1 MVLIFVRS
9 SRIADQGVCPDQARI
24 SDRTKKE
31 KNAAP
36 EFFAL
41 PVSHACIGIRLGFW
55 VFRVWWV
62 LFLVGLLFFLEPE
75 WDGERWQGRKIRLA
89 ETARNLRLLPVV
101 ERSAIET
108 NRRQKSKG
116 LGIKRWAP

>member
-41 PVSHACIGIRLGFW
+41 PSSHASIGIRLGFR

-62 LFLVGLLFFLEPE
+62 LFLVGLLQGFSLSRNGTAK
-75 WDGERWQGRKIRLA
+75 DGRDARYGWLVLHETCGCFRW
-89 ETARNLRLLPVV
+89 
-101 ERSAIET
+101 
-108 NRRQKSKG
+108 SKG
-116 LGIKRWAP
+116 LRLKRTAAKKARASE

>member
-1 MVLIFVRS
+1 MGFVF
-9 SRIADQGVCPDQARI
+9 GWVVAR
-24 SDRTKKE
+24 
-31 KNAAP
+31 
-36 EFFAL
+36 
-41 PVSHACIGIRLGFW
+41 
-55 VFRVWWV
+55 
-62 LFLVGLLFFLEPE
+62 FFLEPE

-89 ETARNLRLLPVV
+89 GTARNLRLLPVV